1 MPFGHPTVFGTERR
15 TRDELLIARKK
26 GSHVMRHLN
35 QYGWTFTACLQ
46 WVRSFVGVFVRVS
59 RLRRYDAMHEFN
71 MKTGTQLT
79 GDAPASYVFLKSH
92 LHCALCIVHLSSDS
106 YPIFISLPS
115 SFSFVFSSVF
125 IALHN
130 FNTTLR
136 LTHYHRHFASLL
148 SFTL

>member
-1 MPFGHPTVFGTERR
+1 MPFGHPSVFGTMRR
-15 TRDELLIARKK
+15 TRDELLIERKK
-26 GSHVMRHLN
+26 GSHVIRHLN

-59 RLRRYDAMHEFN
+59 RLRRYDATHKFN
-71 MKTGTQLT
+71 MRIGTQLT

-92 LHCALCIVHLSSDS
+92 FHCTLYI

-115 SFSFVFSSVF
+115 SFSFVFLSVF

-136 LTHYHRHFASLL
+136 LTHYHYHFSSLL
-148 SFTL
+148 LFTS